1 MRVGEPAAN
10 GNCVLRMEDVRRWG
24 VVDDDG
30 FSKVAANLREVLSWI
45 SPVQISLG

>member
-10 GNCVLRMEDVRRWG
+10 GNRVLRMENVRRRG

-30 FSKVAANLREVLSWI
+30 FSKVAADL
-45 SPVQISLG
+45 